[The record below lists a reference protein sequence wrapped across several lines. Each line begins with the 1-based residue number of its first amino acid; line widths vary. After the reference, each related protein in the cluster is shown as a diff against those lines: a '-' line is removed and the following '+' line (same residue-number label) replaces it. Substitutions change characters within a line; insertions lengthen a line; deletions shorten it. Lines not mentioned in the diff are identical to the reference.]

1 MASVSL
7 RKMTKTYGGNTVV
20 DALDLE
26 IEDGE
31 FFTLLGPSG
40 CGKTTTLRCVAGLER
55 PDGGAVHIG
64 GDAVFD
70 TADGRN
76 LQPEKRG
83 AGMVFQ
89 TYALWPHMSVLA
101 NVAYPLRRRGVNR
114 SDSKER
120 AERALAQVSLTGLGE
135 RSVAALSGGQQQR
148 VALARALVAEPR
160 LILFDEPLS
169 NLDAK
174 LRGEMRD
181 QIGVLQKRLGTTA
194 IYVTHDQTEALTLSD
209 RIAVMDKGRIQQLGT
224 PQEIYSRPNNA
235 FVADF
240 VGFENMLRGHIRNRL
255 QSGSGTIDVDGVG
268 SIEVDDIPAS
278 SGGSSVLVAFRATD
292 TSVVNQGPGQANAV
306 EATVKKAMYL
316 GEQIEVTLD
325 CAGQLLKMRTS
336 SGSVQNIS
344 AYSEG
349 ATIFIEVPRNAQVLE
364 DSHVQARVA

>member
-7 RKMTKTYGGNTVV
+7 RSMTKTYGDNTVV
-20 DALDLE
+20 DTMDLD

-55 PDGGAVHIG
+55 PDGGDVRIG
-64 GDAVFD
+64 GDTVFD
-70 TADGRN
+70 ASAGLD
-76 LQPEKRG
+76 LQPDKRG

-89 TYALWPHMSVLA
+89 TYALWPHMSVLS

-114 SDSKER
+114 SESKDK
-120 AERALAQVSLTGLGE
+120 AEQALAQVSLTGLGD

-181 QIGVLQKRLGTTA
+181 QIGILQKRLGTTA

-224 PQEIYSRPNNA
+224 PHEIYSSPKNA

-240 VGFENMLRGHIRNRL
+240 VGFENMLRGRIRSRTD
-255 QSGSGTIDVDGVG
+255 SGSGIVDIDGVG
-268 SIEVDDIPAS
+268 AIEVDDIAAS
-278 SGGSSVLVAFRATD
+278 SRTSDVLVAFRSTD
-292 TSVVNQGPGQANAV
+292 TVISDHELGRANVVA
-306 EATVKKAMYL
+306 ATVTKAVYL
-316 GEQIEVTLD
+316 GEQIEITFAV
-325 CAGQLLKMRTS
+325 AGHTVKLRTNS
-336 SGSVQNIS
+336 AASGIS
-344 AYSEG
+344 AYPEG
-349 ATIFIEVPRNAQVLE
+349 ATVSLRIPRNAQVLE
-364 DSHVQARVA
+364 DTNVQANVA